1 MSNFANCQNVCMHIW
16 SNATF
21 PQCMHTPYTQKPT
34 NFTKEIP
41 WYLFHF
47 PKCRQPF
54 CRDCLHIPTCLMYK
68 IQLMTHCQKGTYNWS
83 KNSGYIP

>member
-1 MSNFANCQNVCMHIW
+1 MSNSTNCQNVCMHIW

-21 PQCMHTPYTQKPT
+21 PQYMHTPYTQKPT

-47 PKCRQPF
+47 PKSHLLQRLPIYSYMF
-54 CRDCLHIPTCLMYK
+54 NL
-68 IQLMTHCQKGTYNWS
+68 
-83 KNSGYIP
+83 